1 MIRVFHLFCKLN
13 FKNISAIDFFTQSM
27 AELKVQDHKCSTC
40 GSKHPDWERHATYD
54 RYLISFEKGHT
65 VTYLII
71 IIRYKCSSCGHTH
84 AILPECIIPY
94 QSYSLFFI
102 LAVLRD
108 YFGGTITVQNISEK
122 YDISVTT
129 LYAWKKLFL
138 KQKKIWLGMLEDA
151 YTLSSKFLNSF
162 FTGNLIHNFRE
173 FFLTAGVSFLQ
184 RSIQS
189 NKSYSVQVRSP

>member
-1 MIRVFHLFCKLN
+1 
-13 FKNISAIDFFTQSM
+13 
-27 AELKVQDHKCSTC
+27 
-40 GSKHPDWERHATYD
+40 
-54 RYLISFEKGHT
+54 
-65 VTYLII
+65 
-71 IIRYKCSSCGHTH
+71 
-84 AILPECIIPY
+84 
-94 QSYSLFFI
+94 
-102 LAVLRD
+102 VLRD